1 MFYRLH
7 WIALSLGAAI
17 ALDGSTAIA
26 LPSSSLSKQLESS
39 TQESQSEPLPAPDA
53 TLFAK
58 KGALLDSQRESQRS
72 DAASEASNAD
82 DSDEQAIAQADSDT
96 DLDSTESTESTEES
110 TTDESIAEDSAEV
123 DESPNASTDVDTE
136 GANAAADE
144 SIDIED
150 AIAEGSTEAEEST
163 EVDVETTDDDDELLI
178 PEVDVEAEDDIDVED
193 LVPTVDEDIDDDFEL
208 EPLVD
213 EINPPDYL
221 NADPN
226 PLLYPT
232 QPEEVEI
239 IGNQP
244 ITLEEAY
251 AIALGNNRDLQRVQL
266 ELEQAEAALREA
278 KADTLPTVQAESSFS
293 ASENTQESNP
303 LFNTSS
309 DDINLDLSGT
319 VGLSYDLFT
328 SGRRSSQIEAVETQ
342 VRISKLEVERIAEDT
357 RFDVADR
364 YYDLQLADEQVGI
377 AAAFLDEALQSLRD
391 AQIRE
396 RAGVGTRFD
405 VLQAEVQ
412 VANARQELTQARSSQ
427 IISRR
432 ALAEILS
439 IPSNLSPQSVAVEV
453 VEDWPLSLEESI
465 VLAFQNRAELQQFLL
480 QREIAQ
486 EQRDIALS
494 ALGPQVSL
502 FANYNI
508 NNRLNDESS
517 GFRDQYTFGAQ
528 LNWLLFDGGAARA
541 RASQEDSNIEIA
553 ETQFADTLELI
564 RLQVEQSFYDQ
575 QANQANIETAE
586 IAVNQAREALRLARL
601 RFQAGVGTQL
611 EVINAQADLTQA
623 EGNLVQAVIGYNRAI
638 AALRR
643 SISNLPETRLVD
655 SLEIPPASEFVFP
668 LELGE

>member
-1 MFYRLH
+1 MVYRLH

-26 LPSSSLSKQLESS
+26 LPTSPLSKQLESS
-39 TQESQSEPLPAPDA
+39 AQESPRDSQLPPDA
-53 TLFAK
+53 ALLAK
-58 KGALLDSQRESQRS
+58 KGVLQESHNSNAGETAPVSSNPDSLESELQAANQDSQL
-72 DAASEASNAD
+72 
-82 DSDEQAIAQADSDT
+82 DEQANRQDIAQADPT
-96 DLDSTESTESTEES
+96 DSEDFADDDIEADIEST
-110 TTDESIAEDSAEV
+110 D
-123 DESPNASTDVDTE
+123 
-136 GANAAADE
+136 
-144 SIDIED
+144 
-150 AIAEGSTEAEEST
+150 AEG
-163 EVDVETTDDDDELLI
+163 DGLLI
-178 PEVDVEAEDDIDVED
+178 PDVDVEAEDDIDVDD
-193 LVPTVDEDIDDDFEL
+193 LVPTVDEDADDEREL
-208 EPLVD
+208 DPRVD
-213 EINPPDYL
+213 DVNPPDYL

-226 PLLYPT
+226 PLRYPT
-232 QPEEVEI
+232 RPEEVEI
-239 IGNQP
+239 IGSQP

-251 AIALGNNRDLQRVQL
+251 AIALGNNRDLQTAQL

-278 KADTLPTVQAESSFS
+278 RADNLPTVQADSSLS
-293 ASENTQESNP
+293 ASENTQESINP
-303 LFNTSS
+303 LTGQPIGSS
-309 DDINLDLSGT
+309 DNINVDLTGT

-328 SGRRSSQIEAVETQ
+328 SGRRSSQIEAVEGQ
-342 VRISKLEVERIAEDT
+342 VRIARLEVERISEDT

-364 YYDLQLADEQVGI
+364 YYDLQLSDEQVRI
-377 AAAFLDEALQSLRD
+377 SAAFLEEALQSLRD

-412 VANARQELTQARSSQ
+412 VANARQDLTQARSDQ
-427 IISRR
+427 IVSRR

-439 IPSNLSPQSVAVEV
+439 IPSNITPESVAVEV

-480 QREIAQ
+480 QREIAE
-486 EQRDIALS
+486 EQRDVALS
-494 ALGPQVSL
+494 ALGPQVNL

-508 NNRLNDESS
+508 SNRLTDDGS

-541 RASQEDSNIEIA
+541 RAAQQESNIEIA

-564 RLQVEQSFYDQ
+564 RLQVEQSYYDQ
-575 QANQANIETAE
+575 QANFANIETAE

-611 EVINAQADLTQA
+611 EVINAQADLTRA
-623 EGNLVQAVIGYNRAI
+623 ESNLVQARIGFNRAI

-668 LELGE
+668 LEVTD

>member
-1 MFYRLH
+1 MVYRLH

-26 LPSSSLSKQLESS
+26 LPSSPLSKQLETSAQES
-39 TQESQSEPLPAPDA
+39 PRDARLAPDVALLAKKGVLQESQNLETEEVEADTLAADTADA
-53 TLFAK
+53 
-58 KGALLDSQRESQRS
+58 
-72 DAASEASNAD
+72 
-82 DSDEQAIAQADSDT
+82 SDT
-96 DLDSTESTESTEES
+96 EALDIP
-110 TTDESIAEDSAEV
+110 DGPVAQ
-123 DESPNASTDVDTE
+123 
-136 GANAAADE
+136 GAA
-144 SIDIED
+144 
-150 AIAEGSTEAEEST
+150 EAEEST
-163 EVDVETTDDDDELLI
+163 DTDEVSSDGDNEDDDDEDEESTDDDIESSDAEDDELVI
-178 PEVDVEAEDDIDVED
+178 PDVDVEAEDDIDVDD
-193 LVPTVDEDIDDDFEL
+193 LVPTVNEDVDDDVELEL

-239 IGNQP
+239 IGTQP

-251 AIALGNNRDLQRVQL
+251 AIALGNNRDLQVAQL

-278 KADTLPTVQAESSFS
+278 RADNLPTLQAESSLS
-293 ASENTQESNP
+293 ASENTQESINP
-303 LFNTSS
+303 LTGQPLGSS
-309 DDINLDLSGT
+309 DNINVDLNGT

-328 SGRRSSQIEAVETQ
+328 SGRRSSQIEAVEGQ
-342 VRISKLEVERIAEDT
+342 VRLAKLEVERISEDT

-364 YYDLQLADEQVGI
+364 YYDLQLSDEQVRI
-377 AAAFLDEALQSLRD
+377 SAAFLEEALQSLRD

-412 VANARQELTQARSSQ
+412 VANARQDLTQARSDQ
-427 IISRR
+427 IVSRR

-439 IPSNLSPQSVAVEV
+439 IPSNITPESVAVEV

-465 VLAFQNRAELQQFLL
+465 ILAFQNRAELQQFLL
-480 QREIAQ
+480 QREIAE
-486 EQRDIALS
+486 EQRDVALS
-494 ALGPQVSL
+494 ALGPQVNL

-508 NNRLNDESS
+508 NNRLTDEDS

-541 RASQEDSNIEIA
+541 RAAQQESSIEIA

-564 RLQVEQSFYDQ
+564 RLQVEQSYYDQ
-575 QANQANIETAE
+575 QANFANIETAE

-611 EVINAQADLTQA
+611 EVINAQADLTRA
-623 EGNLVQAVIGYNRAI
+623 ESNLVQARIGFNRAI

-668 LELGE
+668 IELTD